1 MKEVS
6 KSPLEVSRDKI
17 KRTLLNTMKT
27 DCMETYPQQPAG
39 RHPSKP
45 CTEE

>member
-17 KRTLLNTMKT
+17 KKNVIKYHEDGLYGNICAHR
-27 DCMETYPQQPAG
+27 
-39 RHPSKP
+39 RV
-45 CTEE
+45 